1 MFPEQA
7 RDSLYKVCR
16 YLRQQQAAG
25 NVPPLRISRGE
36 IALDLTDCATDVALF
51 DHCLAARDNP
61 QLWQEG
67 VALYRGALL
76 EDDGFA
82 WALPWEAYYENG
94 FLELLHR
101 LAADAERTNQ
111 PRKTDYY
118 RKLLR
123 LCGPGRPSAL

>member
-25 NVPPLRISRGE
+25 NVPLLRIDRGE
-36 IALDLTDCATDVALF
+36 IALDLTDCATDITLF
-51 DHCLAARDNP
+51 DRCLAARDDP
-61 QLWQEG
+61 QRWQEG
-67 VALYRGALL
+67 VALYRGSLL

-82 WALPWEAYYENG
+82 WALPWEAHYENG

-101 LAADAERTNQ
+101 LVAEAERTKHLHQ
-111 PRKTDYY
+111 AGYY

-123 LCGPGRPSAL
+123 LCGPGRPLTL